1 MEISRTKEEIQE
13 IASYIRLELYNM
25 AFPCGP
31 EAIKQKMEEYGEAN
45 VPSERMIPRILS
57 RRK

>member
-25 AFPCGP
+25 GLPSGP
-31 EAIKQKMEEYGEAN
+31 EEIKKWKNMERPMSLEKG
-45 VPSERMIPRILS
+45 
-57 RRK
+57 